1 MALAVALEMEPVLLE
16 VTRSIHGAWRI
27 ARLDP
32 DALAYFNVTADGFWR
47 SFSALILVIPVYI
60 GFLILS
66 HSHQPG
72 LELPTGPGTSV
83 EWFVTVKLVS
93 FVASWLIFPLV
104 MVAISRLLDLTQ
116 TYAQYIIVWNWASV
130 LEMAVFLPAVMLFLS
145 GALPGQGAAMILMAA
160 YITMLFYGYL
170 VARIGLLCKPVTAVG
185 IVVFNFLLGW
195 LFNGL
200 ASQLL

>member
-1 MALAVALEMEPVLLE
+1 MAVALEMEAVLFE

-60 GFLILS
+60 GFLMLS

-72 LELPTGPGTSV
+72 LEPPTGPVISV

-93 FVASWLIFPLV
+93 FVASWLIFPVV

-116 TYAQYIIVWNWASV
+116 TYAQYIIVWNWANV
-130 LEMAVFLPAVMLFLS
+130 LEMAVILPAVMLFLS
-145 GALPGQGAAMILMAA
+145 GALPGQSAAMILMAA
-160 YITMLFYGYL
+160 HITMLFYGYL
-170 VARIGLLCKPVTAVG
+170 VARTGLRCKPVTAIG
-185 IVVFNFLLGW
+185 VVAFNFVLSL

-200 ASQLL
+200 ATRLL